1 MERSMK
7 FDVERYLSAVERRV
21 VALERDGQPARAVVL
36 ARTYETSVEDL
47 WDALTNPE
55 RLPRWF
61 APVTGDFKLGG
72 RYQVEGNAGGTV
84 TECEPPKY
92 FALTWEFGGGVSWV
106 DVRIAQTGPGVSR
119 LTLTH
124 TAPISPHWE
133 QFGPGAVGVGW
144 ELGLLGLALY
154 LANPKAEKVDEA
166 VFGVSADGKAF
177 SRGSANRWGEAEIAG
192 GENPDAAR
200 ARAKRTGDAYT
211 GEA

>member
-1 MERSMK
+1 MT
-7 FDVERYLSAVERRV
+7 FDFESRLGAVDRKV
-21 VALERDGQPARAVVL
+21 VALEKDGQPARAVVL
-36 ARTYETSVEDL
+36 ARTYDTDAGDL

-72 RYQVEGNAGGTV
+72 KYQVEGNAGGMV
-84 TECEPPKY
+84 TECEPPSRL
-92 FALTWEFGGGVSWV
+92 ALTWEFGGGVSWV
-106 DVRIAQTGPGVSR
+106 EVRVAEAGDGASR

-124 TAPISPHWE
+124 TAHISPHWE

-154 LANPKAEKVDEA
+154 LGDPEAEKIDEN
-166 VFGVSADGKAF
+166 VFAASPEGKAF
-177 SRGSANRWGEAEIAG
+177 SRGSATRWGEAEVAAG
-192 GENPDAAR
+192 EAPDVAR
-200 ARAKRTGDAYT
+200 RRAKSTGDFYT